1 MLITCRTLCE
11 RRPVDIYIYIYI
23 YIYFVFSC
31 LHPNFHRGT
40 YDGVLVS
47 LFLEFLFCFGD
58 YWILVG
64 FFVALFNVDAM

>member
-1 MLITCRTLCE
+1 MLLITCRTLCE
-11 RRPVDIYIYIYI
+11 RRPVDTYIF
-23 YIYFVFSC
+23 FVFSC
-31 LHPNFHRGT
+31 LHPNSHRGT

-47 LFLEFLFCFGD
+47 LFLGFLFCFGG